1 MVTAPI
7 RQQSAPSAMGEA
19 TARTEESR
27 SEPTLAV
34 NGASLRIGG
43 FMEVT
48 HGDLGAR

>member
-19 TARTEESR
+19 TASTEESR
-27 SEPTLAV
+27 SEQTLAV
-34 NGASLRIGG
+34 NSASPRIRG

-48 HGDLGAR
+48 HGDLSAR